1 MQMVLTPNDLFSW
14 NNKYSKYM
22 VILLRYIHY
31 NGLVAH
37 LPAMHIDL
45 LCACWYSWAVKGSSS
60 LFFCRLLISLR
71 FTSCLLLS
79 PKLTDAP
86 YSGPGTPPPSTFKM
100 ASSFTGSAHS
110 HFPGY
115 KTISIIFL
123 NVPIKGFIATYRVT
137 VTLKVFEFQKSFW
150 LSNCILFYPIGWHFR
165 DIVEN
170 LLRSGR
176 RLPATF

>member
-1 MQMVLTPNDLFSW
+1 MYIHVPDTASYIRGWMQMVLTPNDLFSW

-31 NGLVAH
+31 NRFLAH
-37 LPAMHIDL
+37 LPAMHVDL

-86 YSGPGTPPPSTFKM
+86 YFGPGTRPPFPLSRWRLHSQDPHTLPSQGTRQYRAFHLNPQQLQCTQCLLPHFFARKADTFANMSKM
-100 ASSFTGSAHS
+100 SSSLAET
-110 HFPGY
+110 
-115 KTISIIFL
+115 
-123 NVPIKGFIATYRVT
+123 
-137 VTLKVFEFQKSFW
+137 
-150 LSNCILFYPIGWHFR
+150 
-165 DIVEN
+165 
-170 LLRSGR
+170 
-176 RLPATF
+176 